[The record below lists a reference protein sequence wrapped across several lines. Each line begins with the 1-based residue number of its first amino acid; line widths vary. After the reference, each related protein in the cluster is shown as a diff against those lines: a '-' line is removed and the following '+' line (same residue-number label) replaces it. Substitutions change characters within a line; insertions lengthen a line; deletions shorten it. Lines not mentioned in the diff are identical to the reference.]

1 MSKLRFN
8 ITVSLDGFVAG
19 PAGGTDVSLGGGA
32 DVVQQYLARGLIDEM
47 ENSLAPLFL
56 GQGARLFDNLGDARP
71 ELEQVRA
78 IEAPGV
84 AHLRY
89 RLA

>member
-1 MSKLRFN
+1 M
-8 ITVSLDGFVAG
+8 DG
-19 PAGGTDVSLGGGA
+19 
-32 DVVQQYLARGLIDEM
+32 GLIDEM
-47 ENSLAPLFL
+47 EISLVPLFL

-71 ELEQVRA
+71 ELEQIRA

-84 AHLRY
+84 AHIRY

>member
-1 MSKLRFN
+1 MGSRPAERLVGRRAPYHHP
-8 ITVSLDGFVAG
+8 VFVL
-19 PAGGTDVSLGGGA
+19 THH
-32 DVVQQYLARGLIDEM
+32 ARDPLPMHGGLIDEM
-47 ENSLAPLFL
+47 EISLVPLFL

-71 ELEQVRA
+71 ELEQIRA

-84 AHLRY
+84 AHIRY